1 MEVGPA
7 PFPGYF
13 DQDAAQ
19 FAVAIVKT
27 ILGTIGKAYGFI
39 A

>member
-19 FAVAIVKT
+19 FAVAIVKV
-27 ILGTIGKAYGFI
+27 ILGSIGQIHGVM
-39 A
+39 

>member
-1 MEVGPA
+1 MPTGQM

-13 DQDAAQ
+13 DQDALQ

-27 ILGTIGKAYGFI
+27 ILGGIGKI
-39 A
+39 AGMF